1 MHFEPIDLSHWERAE
16 YFTHY
21 LSEIPCTY
29 SMTVRLDV
37 TGVKQSGKKLY
48 PAMLYALAKAVN
60 AHPEFRMALDADG
73 KPGVYDRMHPS
84 YTVFHKDTQTF
95 SNLWTV
101 FDEDYAVFCQNYQQ
115 DMKTYGGIHRM
126 DAKTGLPENS
136 FTVSMLPWASFEGFH
151 LNLQKGYTYLEPI
164 FTIGKY
170 TGQNG
175 RYTLPLAVQVH
186 HAVCD
191 GFHACRLVDDVQ
203 ATLDSGL
210 F

>member
-1 MHFEPIDLSHWERAE
+1 MRFTRVDLNTWERAE

-21 LSEIPCTY
+21 LNDIPCTY
-29 SMTVRLDV
+29 SMTVRLDI
-37 TGVKQSGKKLY
+37 TRLKQSGQKLY

-151 LNLQKGYTYLEPI
+151 LNLQKGYTYLKPI

-170 TGQNG
+170 TEEND
-175 RYTLPLAVQVH
+175 RYALPLAVQVH

>member
-1 MHFEPIDLSHWERAE
+1 MQFEPIDLSHWERAE

-29 SMTVRLDV
+29 SMTVRLDI
-37 TGVKQSGKKLY
+37 TRLKQSGQKLY

-73 KPGVYDRMHPS
+73 KP
-84 YTVFHKDTQTF
+84 
-95 SNLWTV
+95 
-101 FDEDYAVFCQNYQQ
+101 
-115 DMKTYGGIHRM
+115 DM
-126 DAKTGLPENS
+126 PENS

-151 LNLQKGYTYLEPI
+151 LNLQKGYTYLKPI

>member
-1 MHFEPIDLSHWERAE
+1 
-16 YFTHY
+16 
-21 LSEIPCTY
+21 
-29 SMTVRLDV
+29 MTVRLDV

-73 KPGVYDRMHPS
+73 KPGVYDRMHPN

-151 LNLQKGYTYLEPI
+151 LNLQKGYTYLKPI

>member
-1 MHFEPIDLSHWERAE
+1 MHFEPIDLSRWERAE

-21 LSEIPCTY
+21 LHEIPCTY
-29 SMTVRLDV
+29 SMTVRLDI
-37 TGVKQSGKKLY
+37 TKLKQSGKQLY
-48 PAMLYALAKAVN
+48 AAMLYALAKAVN
-60 AHPEFRMALDADG
+60 AHPEFRMALDEDG
-73 KPGVYDRMHPS
+73 KPGVYDRMHPC

-101 FDEDYAVFCQNYQQ
+101 FDGDYAVFCQNYQR
-115 DMKTYGGIHRM
+115 DMETYGSIHRM
-126 DAKTGLPENS
+126 DAKPGLPENS
-136 FTVSMLPWASFEGFH
+136 FTVSMLPWASFEGFN
-151 LNLQKGYTYLEPI
+151 LNLQKGYAYLKPI

-170 TGQNG
+170 TGQDG

-191 GFHACRLVDDVQ
+191 GFHACRLVDEVQ

-210 F
+210 C